1 MLELSKIVKFWR
13 STHFIS
19 ILALIFL
26 SIFALK
32 SLTVPGF
39 YTSHDGETHTARIAQ
54 YAIAISD
61 GQIPPRYANTL
72 YSGLGSPIF
81 VYIYPV
87 PYLLGSAAHALG
99 FTFADSFKLIMAL
112 GFICSGI
119 FAYLWLFEFFKS
131 SKPAFLGALF
141 YIWVPYRFS
150 LIYVRG
156 SISELLAYTF
166 LPLAL
171 YSYTML
177 LKRKSLLWVALSALA
192 TSLVLLSQNLVA
204 AITMPVLF
212 SYVLLLGIL
221 DKSPRYTHL
230 SVSAFV
236 WGAGVASVTYLPAL
250 FERKFIR
257 FDEIISKAYPDHF
270 VTLKQLFH
278 SPWGYGF
285 DLPGTLSDQMSFQI
299 GLAHVI
305 VIALASLVIIFQL
318 AKKIFSFRKTDN
330 LGADSRSLYIAIFF
344 TTTFFLSILL
354 MLDGK
359 FTKTIWDDFKIL
371 HTIDIPWRLL
381 GICSLASAFLAGF
394 IARSA
399 KSGLVFMILI
409 LAVLIANRNHL
420 RINEPVIFSDNHFL
434 NYSGTATQYN
444 EFTPIW
450 RQSTKAP
457 LGIDPNTKVKTT
469 PDVVDITN
477 LLVSSKRISFNANVE
492 AQTAEVRINR
502 FYFPTT
508 EVIVDGK
515 SLKPFSDF
523 SISGSANLSTPDEE
537 DGSGMPLIRLAKGA
551 HHVTVSYKETPLR
564 QAADFLSAI
573 SVLTVLGILLKHAKK

>member
-1 MLELSKIVKFWR
+1 MKFWFNP
-13 STHFIS
+13 HFLS
-19 ILALIFL
+19 VFVLCFL

-32 SLTVPGF
+32 SLATPGF

-54 YAIAISD
+54 YYIALAD
-61 GQIPPRYANTL
+61 GQFPPRFASSFYN
-72 YSGLGSPIF
+72 GLGSPIF
-81 VYIYPV
+81 VYIYPI
-87 PYLLGSAAHALG
+87 PYLLSSAAHVLG
-99 FTFADSFKLIMAL
+99 FSFADSFKLIMAL
-112 GFICSGI
+112 GFIFSGI
-119 FAYLWLFEFFKS
+119 FAYLWLFEFFKN
-131 SKPAFLGALF
+131 SKSAFLGALF

-166 LPLAL
+166 LPFAL
-171 YSYTML
+171 YSYTLL
-177 LKRKSLLWVALSALA
+177 LKRKNLLWVAVSALA

-204 AITMPVLF
+204 AITLPVLF

-221 DKSPRYTHL
+221 DKSPKYIIL
-230 SVSAFV
+230 SASAFI
-236 WGAGVASVTYLPAL
+236 WGAGVASVTYLPSL

-270 VTLKQLFH
+270 VTPKQLFH

-305 VIALASLVIIFQL
+305 VLALASLVIIFQL
-318 AKKIFSFRKTDN
+318 TKKIFSLGKTGN
-330 LGADSRSLYIAIFF
+330 RGADSRSLYLAILF

-394 IARSA
+394 IARST
-399 KSGLVFMILI
+399 KSGLVFIVLI
-409 LAVLIANRNHL
+409 LSVLIANRNHL
-420 RINEPVIFSDNHFL
+420 RINQPVMFGDNHFL

-450 RQSTKAP
+450 RQTTKVP
-457 LGIDPNTKVKTT
+457 IGIDPNTKIKTT
-469 PDVVDITN
+469 PHTVDVTN
-477 LLVSSKRISFNANVE
+477 LAASSKKITFNAAVE
-492 AQTAEVRINR
+492 AQTAQVRINR

-515 SLKPFSDF
+515 SLEPFSDF
-523 SISGSANLSTPDEE
+523 SITGATNLSTPGEE
-537 DGSGMPLIRLAKGA
+537 DSSGMPLVRLAKGA
-551 HHVTVSYKETPLR
+551 HNVTISYKETPLR
-564 QAADFLSAI
+564 QAANFLSAI
-573 SVLTVLGILLKHAKK
+573 SALTALGILLKYAKK